1 MCNAFLFIVSLHW
14 LKKAS
19 FISLGAVFALLVS
32 LWCLYMI
39 YSQLTRYF
47 SLHMS
52 WTLSCFVSPALADR
66 LTQAARVMLAGF
78 SDSKATVFIQ
88 YPHCARQAGLFGH
101 LVYAASCDGRLS
113 SCCRGRVRRSQQI
126 KSTLYV
132 LRVQTNAWPGL
143 SLDPYPADSSLS
155 QHCSQRHPVG
165 PVSQGQKSSIL

>member
-1 MCNAFLFIVSLHW
+1 MHFCLLLVYIW

-52 WTLSCFVSPALADR
+52 WTLSCFVSQHWPIGSHR
-66 LTQAARVMLAGF
+66 LPVSCWLGF
-78 SDSKATVFIQ
+78 RTPRPPCSYNTHIVPGRPG
-88 YPHCARQAGLFGH
+88 YFGH